1 MLQEFYRKFDLAMYE
16 LDFVRKGSNDVVD
29 ITKTSLEMQWVD
41 EEWLSEDGEID
52 MDEVGMSTI
61 LGELHLEAV
70 TVKQSDDDDDE
81 VGTEEQPGG
90 KGGEQSDS
98 DVSRDYYIVRLI
110 NCCHFYCY
118 YYHLYQAMD
127 LLRLVL
133 LLLLGVGR
141 YNPVC
146 DTKCERSVCGRS
158 PRQCPV
164 VHPLGVHRLFV
175 PHQLHGWCIRRPLV
189 VRPFADCWPQTS
201 CPYHSVENVKLM
213 V

>member
-70 TVKQSDDDDDE
+70 TVEQSNDDDDE

-98 DVSRDYYIVRLI
+98 DVSRDY
-110 NCCHFYCY
+110 
-118 YYHLYQAMD
+118 
-127 LLRLVL
+127 
-133 LLLLGVGR
+133 
-141 YNPVC
+141 
-146 DTKCERSVCGRS
+146 
-158 PRQCPV
+158 
-164 VHPLGVHRLFV
+164 
-175 PHQLHGWCIRRPLV
+175 
-189 VRPFADCWPQTS
+189 
-201 CPYHSVENVKLM
+201 
-213 V
+213 